1 MSKKIMVPAV
11 LECEG
16 QKISIATSPFN
27 IGSFENLCQL
37 TIEGEEIAPIH
48 CCIVLDRGEWQIID
62 QKSLGGV
69 SVNGERMDP
78 GATRILQNGDQ
89 IEIGTKTFTFAS
101 MTALFAQGEVEAL
114 EEDYRAMMATGDP
127 AQAQVLIEKLLQKVA
142 WVKQIA
148 GIDTTTDSACVEPE
162 AVVDI
167 EPVSEA
173 EPSIENREGVS
184 EENADSDEIPK
195 ATQLDTP
202 EEQAGSVLADR
213 RVRTVDP
220 KELHLNQAG
229 QTAPVYGHFISKDPA
244 VPGFEINKTPF
255 TIGRGRTCDHVLQYR
270 GISRQ
275 HATILRD
282 DRHPYLL
289 IRDEG
294 STNGTYV
301 NGVQLNAQEERPI
314 HPGDVVAFFETAFTM
329 QK

>member
-1 MSKKIMVPAV
+1 MMSKKMMVPAV

-16 QKISIATSPFN
+16 QEISIETSPFN

-48 CCIVLDRGEWQIID
+48 CCIVLDQGEWQIID
-62 QKSLGGV
+62 QKGLGGV
-69 SVNGERMDP
+69 DVNGERMDP
-78 GATRILQNGDQ
+78 GAARTLQNGDK
-89 IEIGTKTFTFAS
+89 IGIGTKTFTFAS
-101 MTALFAQGEVEAL
+101 MTTLFAQGEVEAL
-114 EEDYRAMMATGDP
+114 EEDYRAMMATGDD
-127 AQAQVLIEKLLQKVA
+127 AQAQALIEKLSQKVA

-148 GIDTTTDSACVEPE
+148 GIDTTDDAARVESEP
-162 AVVDI
+162 VVEV

-173 EPSIENREGVS
+173 EPSVENWEGAV
-184 EENADSDEIPK
+184 ENEAHDDAPASPQID
-195 ATQLDTP
+195 AP
-202 EEQAGSVLADR
+202 EEQAGSVLANR

-220 KELHLNQAG
+220 DEIHLSQSGQA
-229 QTAPVYGHFISKDPA
+229 APVYGHFISKDPT

-255 TIGRGRTCDHVLQYR
+255 TIGRGRTCDHVMKYR

-275 HATILRD
+275 HATVLRD
-282 DRHPYLL
+282 DRQPYLL

-314 HPGDVVAFFETAFTM
+314 HPGDVVAFFETAFTV